1 MLHHGEIN
9 GVLGGG
15 QELFVA
21 EPVATV
27 EDKAAVPNTTAVDF
41 AQLSQRIQLDHQQ
54 MQAADANNDFD
65 EEYSESIA
73 YGYEYKNGKWK
84 IKDYETFEWYEKYDG
99 ILEGKIENLYKKK
112 N

>member
-1 MLHHGEIN
+1 MSFYQDYFLPVWIFPYTHQ
-9 GVLGGG
+9 GVPLR
-15 QELFVA
+15 LCSFYSF
-21 EPVATV
+21 
-27 EDKAAVPNTTAVDF
+27 DF
-41 AQLSQRIQLDHQQ
+41 EYQPQNKDRLLISLLDS
-54 MQAADANNDFD
+54 ANKDFD

-84 IKDYETFEWYEKYDG
+84 IKDYETFEWYEKYDE